1 MADEI
6 ELFSHGEGE
15 KSRVIRG
22 EPHES
27 LREVLLRWE
36 VVEQLGGETYI
47 FVGQCEEALAEPL
60 EVEDGVDIHA
70 PVDINLTLEVLELH
84 RHRHIHRHRCR
95 HVAVEVNFG
104 DETKRHRFSPATT
117 IEVVTRWARR
127 KFELEGAAGD
137 EYALQICG
145 TKTQPRS
152 DEHLSQLVKFP
163 DCGLCFNLVK
173 EITPQGSGNEVA

>member
-1 MADEI
+1 MMDEI
-6 ELFSHGEGE
+6 ELYFHGEDE

-22 EPHES
+22 APHET

-36 VVEQLGGETYI
+36 VVEQVGGETYV
-47 FVGQCEEALAEPL
+47 FVGQCEEALEEPL
-60 EVEDGVDIHA
+60 EVEDGADIYA
-70 PVDINLTLEVLELH
+70 PVDINLTLEVLELR

-95 HVAVEVNFG
+95 HVVVEVNFG
-104 DETKRHRFSPATT
+104 GETKHHRFSPATT

-127 KFELEGAAGD
+127 KFKLEGAAGD
-137 EYALQICG
+137 EYVLQICG

-152 DEHLSQLVKFP
+152 DEYLSQLVNFP

-173 EITPQGSGNEVA
+173 EVTPQGADDEAA